1 MKHSKIEGH
10 PDLIRD
16 TESNAILN
24 KNRSEYEKY
33 LLAAQIKKLHQ
44 TKVEKIEEELDI
56 LKEDMTE
63 IKDLLKTVL
72 SKFQ

>member
-16 TESNAILN
+16 TETNAILN
-24 KNRSEYEKY
+24 SNRSEYEKY
-33 LLAAQIKKLHQ
+33 LITAQIKKLQQ
-44 TKVEKIEEELDI
+44 TKVEKIEEELDT
-56 LKEDMTE
+56 LKGDMTE
-63 IKDLLKTVL
+63 IKELLKTVL

>member
-1 MKHSKIEGH
+1 MKHTKIEGH

-16 TESNAILN
+16 VKTNAILN
-24 KNRSEYEKY
+24 NNKSEYEKY
-33 LLAAQIKKLHQ
+33 LISAQIKKHQ
-44 TKVEKIEEELDI
+44 KTKVEKIEEEIDT
-56 LKEDMTE
+56 LKEDVAE

>member
-33 LLAAQIKKLHQ
+33 LLAAQIKKLQQ

>member
-1 MKHSKIEGH
+1 MRHTKIEGH

-16 TESNAILN
+16 VKTNAILN
-24 KNRSEYEKY
+24 NNKSEYEKY
-33 LLAAQIKKLHQ
+33 IIASRVKKVEK
-44 TKVEKIEEELDI
+44 TKVEKIEEELDT
-56 LKEDMTE
+56 LKEDITE

>member
-1 MKHSKIEGH
+1 MMHSKIEGH

-16 TESNAILN
+16 TETNAILN
-24 KNRSEYEKY
+24 SNRSEYEKY
-33 LLAAQIKKLHQ
+33 LLTAQIKKLQQ

-56 LKEDMTE
+56 LKDDMTE
-63 IKDLLKTVL
+63 IKELLKTVL